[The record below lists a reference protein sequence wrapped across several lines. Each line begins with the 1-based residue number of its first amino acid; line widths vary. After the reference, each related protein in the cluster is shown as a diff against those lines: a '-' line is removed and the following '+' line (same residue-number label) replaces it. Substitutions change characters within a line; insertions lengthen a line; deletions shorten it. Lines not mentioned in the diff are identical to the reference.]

1 MSGLLSPTIA
11 TIWQKKEFYKYNCNK
26 VANIFGI
33 INKFLLNWDK
43 IKREYFTPIPHRLG
57 ENKKKLFILIH
68 TDWDKIRETKLLQF
82 HTDWEKIFLQN

>member
-43 IKREYFTPIPHRLG
+43 IK
-57 ENKKKLFILIH
+57 KKLFLLI
-68 TDWDKIRETKLLQF
+68 
-82 HTDWEKIFLQN
+82 HTDWEKIRRNYLF